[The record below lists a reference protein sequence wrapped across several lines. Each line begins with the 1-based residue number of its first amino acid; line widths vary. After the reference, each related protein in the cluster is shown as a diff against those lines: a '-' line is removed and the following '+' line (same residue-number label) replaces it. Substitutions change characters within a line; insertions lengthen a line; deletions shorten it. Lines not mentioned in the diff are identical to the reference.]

1 MCASVRGLRE
11 SRPGEDWKLL
21 PLLTAVV
28 AKSAR
33 SAPVALPR
41 KPGCRMYIRWSTC
54 SYNVAKVCIYIYIYI
69 YIYGFWLYICIFL
82 SLCYYCLQCCIFII
96 ALSVFLLFIEYLNLL
111 HFDVSWIFLFS
122 IIFNIPL
129 LYDVY
134 CVLWCLETVLFSHE
148 RAQSM
153 KDLQST
159 VVNPVNHLC
168 SIPHY
173 SF

>member
-41 KPGCRMYIRWSTC
+41 KPGCRMYIRWVHMQLQC
-54 SYNVAKVCIYIYIYI
+54 SEGMYIYMVFDYK
-69 YIYGFWLYICIFL
+69 YIFL

-96 ALSVFLLFIEYLNLL
+96 ALSVFLLFIEYLILL
-111 HFDVSWIFLFS
+111 HFDVSWIFSFS

-134 CVLWCLETVLFSHE
+134 CVLWCLETVLFSHDK
-148 RAQSM
+148 AQPM

>member
-54 SYNVAKVCIYIYIYI
+54 SYNVAKVCIYIRFLTSYMYISFIMLLLFAMLYIYYCTFSVFI
-69 YIYGFWLYICIFL
+69 VYWILDFTSFWCVVNFLVFYNIQYTTVIWCILCIMMSGDCAFL
-82 SLCYYCLQCCIFII
+82 SREGTVNERPAKYCSQPCQ
-96 ALSVFLLFIEYLNLL
+96 
-111 HFDVSWIFLFS
+111 
-122 IIFNIPL
+122 P
-129 LYDVY
+129 
-134 CVLWCLETVLFSHE
+134 
-148 RAQSM
+148 SM
-153 KDLQST
+153 
-159 VVNPVNHLC
+159 
-168 SIPHY
+168 
-173 SF
+173 

>member
-21 PLLTAVV
+21 PLLTPVV

-41 KPGCRMYIRWSTC
+41 KPGCRMYIGWVDMQLQC
-54 SYNVAKVCIYIYIYI
+54 SEGMYIYIWFLTI
-69 YIYGFWLYICIFL
+69 YMYIFL

-111 HFDVSWIFLFS
+111 HFDVSWIFSFS

-148 RAQSM
+148 KAQSM

-159 VVNPVNHLC
+159 VVNPVQP
-168 SIPHY
+168 SV
-173 SF
+173 